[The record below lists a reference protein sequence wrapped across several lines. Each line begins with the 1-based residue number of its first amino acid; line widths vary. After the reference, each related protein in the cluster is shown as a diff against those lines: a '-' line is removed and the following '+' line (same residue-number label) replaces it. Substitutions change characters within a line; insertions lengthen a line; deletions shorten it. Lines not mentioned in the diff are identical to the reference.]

1 MIKAS
6 GEARLA
12 GNNVWKVM
20 CHSPI
25 SWLFHTRELTLVL
38 LVAFLAKRKLGKK
51 SWQMGTHLSRVR
63 MRRDFWYRLTT
74 INRFGSRFTATLP

>member
-6 GEARLA
+6 GDARLA
-12 GNNVWKVM
+12 GNSVWKVM

-51 SWQMGTHLSRVR
+51 S
-63 MRRDFWYRLTT
+63 
-74 INRFGSRFTATLP
+74 